1 MHPTASI
8 TFVVRKDFVSEK
20 SPTKLFTECGKSENI
35 EIATAL
41 PLLCN
46 FSCTFG
52 PLLFLQFCLLV
63 QFHLLLFLKMVSTT
77 NEICIWRLVNLP
89 LVLCII

>member
-35 EIATAL
+35 EIATVL

-52 PLLFLQFCLLV
+52 PSINFSKWFLQLMKFVFGAL
-63 QFHLLLFLKMVSTT
+63 
-77 NEICIWRLVNLP
+77 
-89 LVLCII
+89 